1 MQISP
6 SIWDDIERL
15 SELYRKTAATAINA
29 TQFSLYAITHHSTKI
44 EGSTLTLEETN
55 SLLEKGTSIGGKPI
69 DHQNMVIDHQEAL
82 EFVLDQ
88 AAKRRTFSVSF
99 LQEIAAKVMRRT
111 SKTVSSVLGTTD
123 ETKGDFRKVPVTAG
137 GHYFVDAA
145 KIPSLVEKL
154 IHQVNDRLDRIQSTE
169 EILRLSFTA
178 HFDLVSIHPFTDGNG
193 RTSRLVMNYIQ
204 AYHQQPL
211 TLVNAADRAAYIS
224 ATTQSREQENLE
236 PFIQFMAAQH
246 AKELSAQIA
255 AYDKSKT
262 AGEKKSTSEGFSMI
276 F

>member
-1 MQISP
+1 MVDQINQ
-6 SIWDDIERL
+6 R
-15 SELYRKTAATAINA
+15 
-29 TQFSLYAITHHSTKI
+29 
-44 EGSTLTLEETN
+44 
-55 SLLEKGTSIGGKPI
+55 
-69 DHQNMVIDHQEAL
+69 
-82 EFVLDQ
+82 LDQ
-88 AAKRRTFSVSF
+88 PR
-99 LQEIAAKVMRRT
+99 
-111 SKTVSSVLGTTD
+111 
-123 ETKGDFRKVPVTAG
+123 
-137 GHYFVDAA
+137 
-145 KIPSLVEKL
+145 
-154 IHQVNDRLDRIQSTE
+154 STE

-224 ATTQSREQENLE
+224 AITQSREQENLE

-246 AKELSAQIA
+246 TKELSAQIE

-262 AGEKKSTSEGFSMI
+262 TGERKSASEGFSMI